1 MKQSTK
7 KYLQDLFDGKYKDE
21 PTLNS
26 KEFLQAEK
34 EFLTDIEKF
43 KMKFNKEEISDA
55 IDELTESFT
64 KYESVV
70 RREAF
75 IVGIGFGMRMGWLS
89 THQIKISFIF
99 WVFIKYLLWQQ

>member
-1 MKQSTK
+1 M
-7 KYLQDLFDGKYKDE
+7 FDGKYKDE

-26 KEFLQAEK
+26 KDFLQDEK
-34 EFLTDIEKF
+34 GFLTAIEEF
-43 KMKFNKEEISDA
+43 KTKFNNEEISDA

-75 IVGIGFGMRMGWLS
+75 IVGFWFGMRMG
-89 THQIKISFIF
+89 
-99 WVFIKYLLWQQ
+99 

>member
-1 MKQSTK
+1 MLHNYIKIFLNIK
-7 KYLQDLFDGKYKDE
+7 LFDGNCKDE
-21 PTLNS
+21 PILNS

-75 IVGIGFGMRMGWLS
+75 IIGVGFGLRMR
-89 THQIKISFIF
+89 
-99 WVFIKYLLWQQ
+99 

>member
-34 EFLTDIEKF
+34 EFLTAVEEF
-43 KMKFNKEEISDA
+43 KTKFNNKEILDA
-55 IDELTESFT
+55 IEELTESFT

-75 IVGIGFGMRMGWLS
+75 IVGVGFGMRMR
-89 THQIKISFIF
+89 
-99 WVFIKYLLWQQ
+99 

>member
-7 KYLQDLFDGKYKDE
+7 KYLQDIFDGKYKDE

-34 EFLTDIEKF
+34 EFLTDIKKF
-43 KMKFNKEEISDA
+43 KMKFNNEEISDA
-55 IDELTESFT
+55 IEELTESFT

-75 IVGIGFGMRMGWLS
+75 IVGVSNGLRMS
-89 THQIKISFIF
+89 
-99 WVFIKYLLWQQ
+99 

>member
-7 KYLQDLFDGKYKDE
+7 KYLQDFFDGKYKDE

-34 EFLTDIEKF
+34 EFLTAVEKF
-43 KMKFNKEEISDA
+43 KMKFNKEEILDA
-55 IDELTESFT
+55 IEELTESFT

-75 IVGIGFGMRMGWLS
+75 IVGVGFGMRMG
-89 THQIKISFIF
+89 
-99 WVFIKYLLWQQ
+99 

>member
-1 MKQSTK
+1 MICSVGKTAATGVLKVKQSTK

-34 EFLTDIEKF
+34 EFLTAVEEF
-43 KMKFNKEEISDA
+43 KTKFNNEEISDA

-64 KYESVV
+64 KYESVA

-75 IVGIGFGMRMGWLS
+75 IAGVGFRVRMG
-89 THQIKISFIF
+89 
-99 WVFIKYLLWQQ
+99 

>member
-34 EFLTDIEKF
+34 EFLSVIEEF
-43 KMKFNKEEISDA
+43 KTKFNNEEISDA

-75 IVGIGFGMRMGWLS
+75 IVGIGFGMRMG
-89 THQIKISFIF
+89 
-99 WVFIKYLLWQQ
+99 

>member
-1 MKQSTK
+1 MLHIYIKIFLNIK
-7 KYLQDLFDGKYKDE
+7 LFDGNYKDE
-21 PTLNS
+21 PILNT

-34 EFLTDIEKF
+34 EFLSVIEEF
-43 KMKFNKEEISDA
+43 KTKFNNEEISVA

-75 IVGIGFGMRMGWLS
+75 IVRVGFRVRMG
-89 THQIKISFIF
+89 
-99 WVFIKYLLWQQ
+99 

>member
-34 EFLTDIEKF
+34 EFLSAIEEF
-43 KMKFNKEEISDA
+43 KMKFNNEEILDA
-55 IDELTESFT
+55 IEELTESFS

-75 IVGIGFGMRMGWLS
+75 IVGVGFGMRMR
-89 THQIKISFIF
+89 
-99 WVFIKYLLWQQ
+99 

>member
-7 KYLQDLFDGKYKDE
+7 KYLQDIFDGKYKDE

-26 KEFLQAEK
+26 REFLQAEK

-43 KMKFNKEEISDA
+43 KIKFNNEEISDA

-64 KYESVV
+64 RYESLV

-75 IVGIGFGMRMGWLS
+75 IIGVRFGMRMG
-89 THQIKISFIF
+89 
-99 WVFIKYLLWQQ
+99 

>member
-64 KYESVV
+64 RYESVI

-75 IVGIGFGMRMGWLS
+75 IVGVGFGMKMR
-89 THQIKISFIF
+89 
-99 WVFIKYLLWQQ
+99 

>member
-7 KYLQDLFDGKYKDE
+7 KFLQDVFDGKYKDE

-34 EFLTDIEKF
+34 EFLSVIEEF
-43 KMKFNKEEISDA
+43 KTKFNNEEISDA

-75 IVGIGFGMRMGWLS
+75 IVGVGFGMRMG
-89 THQIKISFIF
+89 
-99 WVFIKYLLWQQ
+99 

>member
-34 EFLTDIEKF
+34 EFLTAVEEF
-43 KMKFNKEEISDA
+43 KTKFNNEDIANA

-75 IVGIGFGMRMGWLS
+75 IVGVKHGMR
-89 THQIKISFIF
+89 IR
-99 WVFIKYLLWQQ
+99 

>member
-43 KMKFNKEEISDA
+43 KTKFNNEEILDA
-55 IDELTESFT
+55 IEELTESFT
-64 KYESVV
+64 KYESVI

-75 IVGIGFGMRMGWLS
+75 IVGVGFGMRMG
-89 THQIKISFIF
+89 
-99 WVFIKYLLWQQ
+99 

>member
-34 EFLTDIEKF
+34 EFLTAIEEF
-43 KMKFNKEEISDA
+43 KMKFNNEEILDA
-55 IDELTESFT
+55 IEELTESFT
-64 KYESVV
+64 KYESVI

-75 IVGIGFGMRMGWLS
+75 IVGVWFGIRKGPR
-89 THQIKISFIF
+89 
-99 WVFIKYLLWQQ
+99 

>member
-34 EFLTDIEKF
+34 EFLTAVEEF
-43 KMKFNKEEISDA
+43 KTKFNKGHS
-55 IDELTESFT
+55 
-64 KYESVV
+64 
-70 RREAF
+70 R
-75 IVGIGFGMRMGWLS
+75 
-89 THQIKISFIF
+89 QN
-99 WVFIKYLLWQQ
+99 

>member
-26 KEFLQAEK
+26 KDFLQAEK
-34 EFLTDIEKF
+34 DFLTAVEEF
-43 KMKFNKEEISDA
+43 KTKFNNEEISDA

-75 IVGIGFGMRMGWLS
+75 IVGVGFGMRMS
-89 THQIKISFIF
+89 YQ
-99 WVFIKYLLWQQ
+99 

>member
-21 PTLNS
+21 PTLKS

-43 KMKFNKEEISDA
+43 KMKFNNEEISDA

-64 KYESVV
+64 KYESVI
-70 RREAF
+70 RHEAF
-75 IVGIGFGMRMGWLS
+75 IVGVGFGMRMR
-89 THQIKISFIF
+89 
-99 WVFIKYLLWQQ
+99 

>member
-1 MKQSTK
+1 MLHNYIKIFLNIK
-7 KYLQDLFDGKYKDE
+7 LFDGNYKDE
-21 PTLNS
+21 PILNS

-34 EFLTDIEKF
+34 EFLTAIEEF
-43 KMKFNKEEISDA
+43 KTKFNNEEISVA

-75 IVGIGFGMRMGWLS
+75 IVGVGFGMRMR
-89 THQIKISFIF
+89 
-99 WVFIKYLLWQQ
+99 

>member
-34 EFLTDIEKF
+34 EFLSVIEEF
-43 KMKFNKEEISDA
+43 KTKFNNEEISDA
-55 IDELTESFT
+55 IEELTESFT

-75 IVGIGFGMRMGWLS
+75 IVGVGFGMRMG
-89 THQIKISFIF
+89 
-99 WVFIKYLLWQQ
+99 

>member
-7 KYLQDLFDGKYKDE
+7 KFLQDIFDGKYKDE
-21 PTLNS
+21 PKLNS

-34 EFLTDIEKF
+34 EFLTDIEEF
-43 KMKFNKEEISDA
+43 KTKFNNEEILDA
-55 IDELTESFT
+55 IEELTESFT

-75 IVGIGFGMRMGWLS
+75 IVGVKHGMR
-89 THQIKISFIF
+89 IR
-99 WVFIKYLLWQQ
+99 

>member
-34 EFLTDIEKF
+34 EFISAVEEF
-43 KMKFNKEEISDA
+43 KTKFNNEEISDA
-55 IDELTESFT
+55 IDELKESFT
-64 KYESVV
+64 KYETVIQC
-70 RREAF
+70 EAF
-75 IVGIGFGMRMGWLS
+75 IAGVKCRFMLR
-89 THQIKISFIF
+89 
-99 WVFIKYLLWQQ
+99 

>member
-43 KMKFNKEEISDA
+43 KMKFNNEEISDA

-64 KYESVV
+64 KYESVI

-75 IVGIGFGMRMGWLS
+75 IVGVGFGMRMGIRNIIQKKVMGIIYLS
-89 THQIKISFIF
+89 HIK
-99 WVFIKYLLWQQ
+99 

>member
-1 MKQSTK
+1 M
-7 KYLQDLFDGKYKDE
+7 QDLFDGKYKDE

-34 EFLTDIEKF
+34 EFLSAMEEF
-43 KMKFNKEEISDA
+43 KTKFNNEEILDA
-55 IDELTESFT
+55 IEELTEIFT

-75 IVGIGFGMRMGWLS
+75 IVGVKHGMR
-89 THQIKISFIF
+89 IR
-99 WVFIKYLLWQQ
+99 

>member
-7 KYLQDLFDGKYKDE
+7 NFLQDIFDGKYKDE

-34 EFLTDIEKF
+34 EFLSAMEEF
-43 KMKFNKEEISDA
+43 KTKFNNEEILDA
-55 IDELTESFT
+55 IEELTEIFT

-75 IVGIGFGMRMGWLS
+75 IVGVGFGMRM
-89 THQIKISFIF
+89 
-99 WVFIKYLLWQQ
+99 

>member
-1 MKQSTK
+1 M
-7 KYLQDLFDGKYKDE
+7 QDFFDGKYKDE

-34 EFLTDIEKF
+34 EFLSVIEEF
-43 KMKFNKEEISDA
+43 KTKFNNEEISVA

-75 IVGIGFGMRMGWLS
+75 IAEVGFRVRMG
-89 THQIKISFIF
+89 
-99 WVFIKYLLWQQ
+99 

>member
-43 KMKFNKEEISDA
+43 KMKFNNEEISDA

-64 KYESVV
+64 RYESVV

-75 IVGIGFGMRMGWLS
+75 IVGVRFGLR
-89 THQIKISFIF
+89 IR
-99 WVFIKYLLWQQ
+99 

>member
-34 EFLTDIEKF
+34 EFLSVIEEF
-43 KMKFNKEEISDA
+43 KTKFNNEEISDA

-75 IVGIGFGMRMGWLS
+75 IVGVWFGIRMG
-89 THQIKISFIF
+89 
-99 WVFIKYLLWQQ
+99 

>member
-1 MKQSTK
+1 MQKLCDMFRMKSNRNRSDKNETKHK

-43 KMKFNKEEISDA
+43 KMKFNNEELLDA

-75 IVGIGFGMRMGWLS
+75 IVGVGFGMRMR
-89 THQIKISFIF
+89 
-99 WVFIKYLLWQQ
+99 